1 MKKTDNLNVSIMM
14 AISQLFMKK
23 YAEDDSLDDKT
34 FSRHKNVLYA
44 FFKDYCNVINDHKV
58 HKLISKV
65 K

>member
-34 FSRHKNVLYA
+34 F
-44 FFKDYCNVINDHKV
+44 
-58 HKLISKV
+58 
-65 K
+65 